1 MPGAGF
7 GGRPLLRG
15 VSHQVAFFVS
25 VIVGA
30 ALIAGARAPHAHLA
44 AVVFAVPIAFMF
56 GVSALYHRGRWSG
69 RTRPWLR
76 RIDHSAIFLVIGGSY
91 TAYGLIALD
100 GAWRSTIL
108 TLVWAGVVAG
118 IAIRFL
124 WLSAPG
130 WLTVG
135 VAIGLGWISV
145 VVVPQVLD
153 HVGGVGLALLVLGG
167 VLYSVGGIVYALRR
181 PDPLPRVF
189 GFHEVFHALVIAA
202 VACQYASVAFF
213 LLPRA

>member
-1 MPGAGF
+1 VPDTGRCE
-7 GGRPLLRG
+7 RPLLRG

-25 VIVGA
+25 VIAGA
-30 ALIAGARAPHAHLA
+30 VLVAGARTPHASSA
-44 AVVFAVPIAFMF
+44 AAFAVPVALMF
-56 GVSALYHRGRWSG
+56 GASALYHRGRWSA

-100 GAWRSTIL
+100 GAWRTTIL
-108 TLVWAGVVAG
+108 ALVWLGVFAG

-145 VVVPQVLD
+145 VVLPQVLD
-153 HVGGVGLALLVLGG
+153 HVGGVGLLLLVLGG
-167 VLYSVGGIVYALRR
+167 VFYSVGGIVYALRR
-181 PDPLPRVF
+181 PDPLPRIF
-189 GFHEVFHALVIAA
+189 GFHEVFHALVVAA